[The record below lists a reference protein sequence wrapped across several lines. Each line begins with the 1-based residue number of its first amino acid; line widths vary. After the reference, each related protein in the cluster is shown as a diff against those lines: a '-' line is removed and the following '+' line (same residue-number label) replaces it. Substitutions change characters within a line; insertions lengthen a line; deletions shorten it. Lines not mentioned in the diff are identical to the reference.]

1 LELNNFRK
9 SQMKKLLLIFGL
21 IISSNSWAEKITEQ
35 EVIAKVN
42 QFFELLDIE
51 VYKKEKVLTILTND
65 FQIFEMGKSWDMNEF
80 DEFLQEASKTTITTD
95 WVLTDFVV
103 SIDENSAHVSYVN
116 DGIFKT
122 IDNELVISNWLESV
136 YLIKEKG
143 ELKLKFLQSDLV
155 SRETK

>member
-1 LELNNFRK
+1 
-9 SQMKKLLLIFGL
+9 MIIKLLLSLTL
-21 IISSNSWAEKITEQ
+21 IISTNTWTEAISEE

-51 VYKKEKVLTILTND
+51 VYKKEKVLAILTND
-65 FQIFEMGKSWDMNEF
+65 FQIFEMGKAWDMNEF
-80 DEFLQEASKTTITTD
+80 DEFLQEASKTTISTD
-95 WVLTDFVV
+95 WILTNFVV
-103 SIDENSAHVSYVN
+103 SIDENSAHVSYIN
-116 DGIFKT
+116 DGVFKT

-136 YLIKEKG
+136 YLIKEKE

>member
-1 LELNNFRK
+1 
-9 SQMKKLLLIFGL
+9 MKKLLLIFGL
-21 IISSNSWAEKITEQ
+21 IISFNSWAEKITEQ

-42 QFFELLDIE
+42 QFFELIDIE
-51 VYKKEKVLTILTND
+51 VYKKEKVLNILTNN

-80 DEFLQEASKTTITTD
+80 DKFLQEASKTIITTD

-136 YLIKEKG
+136 YLIQEKG

>member
-1 LELNNFRK
+1 ML
-9 SQMKKLLLIFGL
+9 SLIL
-21 IISSNSWAEKITEQ
+21 IISTNTWTEAISEE

-51 VYKKEKVLTILTND
+51 VYKKEKVLAILTND
-65 FQIFEMGKSWDMNEF
+65 FQIFEMGKAWDMNEF
-80 DEFLQEASKTTITTD
+80 DEFLQEASKTTISTD
-95 WVLTDFVV
+95 WILTNFVV
-103 SIDENSAHVSYVN
+103 SIDENSAHVSYTN
-116 DGIFKT
+116 DGVFKT

-136 YLIKEKG
+136 YLIKEKE

>member
-1 LELNNFRK
+1 
-9 SQMKKLLLIFGL
+9 MKKLLLMLTL
-21 IISSNSWAEKITEQ
+21 IICVNAWAETINEQ

-51 VYKKEKVLTILTND
+51 VYQKEKVLTILTDD

-80 DEFLQEASKTTITTD
+80 DEFLQEASKTTLTTD
-95 WVLTDFVV
+95 WVLTNFVV
-103 SIDENSAHVSYVN
+103 SLDENSAHVSYVN
-116 DGIFKT
+116 DGLFKT
-122 IDNELVISNWLESV
+122 IDNESVISNWLESV
-136 YLIKEKG
+136 YLVKEKG

>member
-1 LELNNFRK
+1 
-9 SQMKKLLLIFGL
+9 MKKLLLVFGL

-42 QFFELLDIE
+42 QFFEVLDIE

>member
-1 LELNNFRK
+1 
-9 SQMKKLLLIFGL
+9 MKKLLLIFGL
-21 IISSNSWAEKITEQ
+21 IISSDSWAEKITEQ

-65 FQIFEMGKSWDMNEF
+65 FLIFEMGKSWDMNEF

>member
-1 LELNNFRK
+1 
-9 SQMKKLLLIFGL
+9 MKKLLLIFGL

-80 DEFLQEASKTTITTD
+80 DEFLQEASKTTIKTD